1 MMMNNGLTGLR
12 VLCSLK
18 VSSRT
23 ADWSLD
29 SLSFFRQASPP
40 YSSSSEEVPREEDR
54 SKVMSRSSPAPPDVP
69 SLSLLLLLLITV
81 LEIVLFGEETRVSS
95 SKSTV
100 EGKLFTSIF
109 LRDCWF
115 WWSAKNGNGLFR
127 DLFVFSR
134 NGQRLCRRRSVPEE
148 ETKVWFH
155 GNIWRLDMGEEVGL
169 RFSLRGWWVC
179 ANPKLR
185 LKLKSSF
192 PIIMINI
199 L

>member
-1 MMMNNGLTGLR
+1 MMNKRLTGLR

-40 YSSSSEEVPREEDR
+40 YSSSSSEVPREEDR
-54 SKVMSRSSPAPPDVP
+54 SKAMSRSSPAPEVP
-69 SLSLLLLLLITV
+69 SLSVLLLPLTV
-81 LEIVLFGEETRVSS
+81 LEIVLFGDETPVSS

-100 EGKLFTSIF
+100 VGKLFTSIF
-109 LRDCWF
+109 LRNCWF
-115 WWSAKNGNGLFR
+115 WWSADMKMGHFEILFMEGKGLR
-127 DLFVFSR
+127 SMTLYKK
-134 NGQRLCRRRSVPEE
+134 RSVPEE

-155 GNIWRLDMGEEVGL
+155 GNIWRLDIGEEVGF
-169 RFSLRGWWVC
+169 RSSWRGWWFC

-185 LKLKSSF
+185 LKPRSSF
-192 PIIMINI
+192 PIIMI
-199 L
+199 